1 MRFCILCASLT
12 NQINAGYSPCPSLFV
27 VGTFIACSYTSVV
40 AFAKYLEILLMASF
54 ELCIAAYQYGGG
66 WVVYFN
72 PYCDCF
78 DVVCNE
84 EYGFIYTYQSCY
96 RNLCFP
102 KDQIS
107 TIKQNTVYTQK
118 KGEANQRSI
127 FHSQTTVLSL
137 SQFFPSM
144 DPNTLYRKLSVI
156 PTLHVRKQSGHHHT
170 LLQLTWMVNTA
181 LVKSQELLLP
191 PD

>member
-1 MRFCILCASLT
+1 MRFYILCASLT

-27 VGTFIACSYTSVV
+27 VGTFIARSYTSVA

-137 SQFFPSM
+137 SLSSFHPRIQ
-144 DPNTLYRKLSVI
+144 TLCTESYRLS
-156 PTLHVRKQSGHHHT
+156 PRCMQGNSRGTTTHCCRSHGWLAQRQ
-170 LLQLTWMVNTA
+170 
-181 LVKSQELLLP
+181 
-191 PD
+191 